1 MLEAPKPPPLP
12 KPVLETPKPPPLP
25 KPGPPPKPPLLPP
38 APVPKDPNPAPK
50 LAPKDAELDPND
62 PKPPVPE
69 VTEEK
74 DALEDAA
81 ADEAGVPNKLPPL
94 PLAAPKEEKE
104 SDGAAPLAAPA
115 ADPNGDGAAPKGF
128 APNGEAAVAPVAAAG
143 ADEKLNLGAVAMVKE
158 GVVAA
163 VEGALEAPPNAPI
176 LRAKSAD
183 VSLMPCVSHGRADD
197 AGGAGGAAAAGFA
210 LLWSNEND
218 GPEDAGADAKENE
231 ADENE
236 NAGADVDPC
245 GVPKLSALGTA
256 EKLGDAAG
264 LKGEAA
270 APVPPPIAPILRAK
284 SAEVSLM
291 PCVSHGRLE
300 EAAAA
305 DFAAAGAAPAAAI
318 LRLKSADV
326 SLMPCVSH
334 GRADDVAAGFAAGAA
349 VTVAPGAADAKPP
362 AQVEPEPNLSAG
374 AAPEAAPAA
383 AGAGAADDD
392 AAAAADVPK
401 PNLIPDA
408 PPPPPTPK
416 VMPPDPALGSSP
428 FTAFGFLVSH
438 ATHLAMPSS
447 LMTRHTSQRHSL
459 PSGSSLGGLKLVR
472 FAAVSSSSELPMSAS
487 ESSEST
493 SDSSSSTKSSWA
505 ALPLL
510 VSAALLGL

>member
-25 KPGPPPKPPLLPP
+25 KPGAPPKPPLLPP
-38 APVPKDPNPAPK
+38 AAVPKDPNPAPK

-236 NAGADVDPC
+236 NASADVGPC
-245 GVPKLSALGTA
+245 GVPKLSNLGTA

-284 SAEVSLM
+284 SADVSLM

-383 AGAGAADDD
+383 AGAGAADD
-392 AAAAADVPK
+392 AAAVP
-401 PNLIPDA
+401 
-408 PPPPPTPK
+408 T
-416 VMPPDPALGSSP
+416 PALGSWP
-428 FTAFGFLVSH
+428 FIRSLMPTPQVLAVQKACDDLELGSTAEPLQTVAQILGVAGAPHLVGVGVILGKILVGVILGKILVSH
-438 ATHLAMPSS
+438 C
-447 LMTRHTSQRHSL
+447 TRL
-459 PSGSSLGGLKLVR
+459 
-472 FAAVSSSSELPMSAS
+472 
-487 ESSEST
+487 
-493 SDSSSSTKSSWA
+493 
-505 ALPLL
+505 
-510 VSAALLGL
+510 

>member
-1 MLEAPKPPPLP
+1 M
-12 KPVLETPKPPPLP
+12 
-25 KPGPPPKPPLLPP
+25 LPP
-38 APVPKDPNPAPK
+38 APVPKDPNPAPV
-50 LAPKDAELDPND
+50 LAPKVAELDPND

-69 VTEEK
+69 ATEEK
-74 DALEDAA
+74 EAKDAPEDAA
-81 ADEAGVPNKLPPL
+81 ADDAGVPNKLPPL
-94 PLAAPKEEKE
+94 EAPKEEKE
-104 SDGAAPLAAPA
+104 NDGVAPLPLAAPD

-128 APNGEAAVAPVAAAG
+128 APNGEAAVAPVAPAG
-143 ADEKLNLGAVAMVKE
+143 ADEKLNLGAVAIVKE

-163 VEGALEAPPNAPI
+163 VEGAVEAPLNAPI
-176 LRAKSAD
+176 LRAKSAE
-183 VSLMPCVSHGRADD
+183 VSLMPCISHGRADD
-197 AGGAGGAAAAGFA
+197 AGGAGFAATAGLA
-210 LLWSNEND
+210 LVWSNEND
-218 GPEDAGADAKENE
+218 GVEDAGAEAKENE

-236 NAGADVDPC
+236 NDGADVDPC

-334 GRADDVAAGFAAGAA
+334 GRADDVAAGFAGGAA
-349 VTVAPGAADAKPP
+349 VAVASGAADAKLP
-362 AQVEPEPNLSAG
+362 AEVAPEPNLSAG
-374 AAPEAAPAA
+374 AAPEAAAGA
-383 AGAGAADDD
+383 AGAGAGDDT
-392 AAAAADVPK
+392 AADVPK

-408 PPPPPTPK
+408 PPPTPTPK

-493 SDSSSSTKSSWA
+493 SDSSSSTKSWS
-505 ALPLL
+505 ALPFL
-510 VSAALLGL
+510 VSSALLGL

>member
-25 KPGPPPKPPLLPP
+25 KPGAPPKPPLLPP
-38 APVPKDPNPAPK
+38 AAVPKDPNPAPK

-104 SDGAAPLAAPA
+104 SDGAAPLAAPD

-163 VEGALEAPPNAPI
+163 VEGALEAPLN
-176 LRAKSAD
+176 
-183 VSLMPCVSHGRADD
+183 
-197 AGGAGGAAAAGFA
+197 
-210 LLWSNEND
+210 
-218 GPEDAGADAKENE
+218 
-231 ADENE
+231 
-236 NAGADVDPC
+236 
-245 GVPKLSALGTA
+245 
-256 EKLGDAAG
+256 
-264 LKGEAA
+264 
-270 APVPPPIAPILRAK
+270 APILRAK
-284 SAEVSLM
+284 SAEVSFM

-383 AGAGAADDD
+383 AGAGAADG
-392 AAAAADVPK
+392 AAADVPK

-459 PSGSSLGGLKLVR
+459 PSGSSLGGLKFVR

-510 VSAALLGL
+510 VSAALLGI